1 MVLRPSSSDKKI
13 RLGYNC
19 FIALN
24 QVQTVC
30 PLGLHIL
37 LQMTAPMNTSNTRAS
52 AAPAPHS
59 RAIDEEEAE
68 EGEQKTNVIGL
79 GKTKTKK
86 SEFEKPPLSS
96 ARAFSPAGVASRVR
110 SREAG
115 SGGSSDSS
123 SSAWMFPSSRI
134 GPRAAVPSHC
144 TCGGKPARPIT
155 GGCRKQ
161 H

>member
-1 MVLRPSSSDKKI
+1 MVLRLSSSDKKI

-79 GKTKTKK
+79 GKVSSEQKK
-86 SEFEKPPLSS
+86 GNLKNRHF
-96 ARAFSPAGVASRVR
+96 PA
-110 SREAG
+110 
-115 SGGSSDSS
+115 
-123 SSAWMFPSSRI
+123 P
-134 GPRAAVPSHC
+134 VPSHLLESLHAFGAEKLVLEEAQTAAPPPGC
-144 TCGGKPARPIT
+144 SPPAGLGPERPSPPT
-155 GGCRKQ
+155 AHVEENLHVQ
-161 H
+161 